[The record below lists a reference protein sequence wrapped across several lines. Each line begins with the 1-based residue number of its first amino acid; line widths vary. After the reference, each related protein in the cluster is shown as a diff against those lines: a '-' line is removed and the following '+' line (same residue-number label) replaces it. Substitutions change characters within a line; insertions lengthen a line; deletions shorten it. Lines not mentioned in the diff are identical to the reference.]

1 MIGYEYGKLLNLK
14 GWSARVQNISYL
26 SQHREGNMSSS
37 FSWHARYGHLNHH
50 NIHLLRNNCGFGFP
64 ATTKKMSKCDA
75 CILGKHSKQP
85 F

>member
-1 MIGYEYGKLLNLK
+1 MIGYEYGKLLNFK
-14 GWSARVQNISYL
+14 GSSTRAQNISYL

-37 FSWHARYGHLNHH
+37 LLWHARYGHLNH
-50 NIHLLRNNCGFGFP
+50 NNLHLLRNNCGFGFS
-64 ATTKKMSKCDA
+64 ATTKKMKKCDA